1 MTTGLLKRLFTAQ
14 EYDRMI
20 EAGIFASQDRLELI
34 RGEIIQMS
42 PIGRRHAAHVRRLN
56 TLLSEKLCQQAI
68 VDIQNPIEL
77 DDYSE
82 PKPDVAILRLSS
94 DFYASA
100 HPQPSDILL
109 LIEVADT
116 TVESDRSI
124 KIPLYAENGI
134 AEVWLININAQCVEI
149 YRQPTAT
156 GYQSIQFFYRG
167 QTIAMQAFPKIQLT
181 IEEILG

>member
-1 MTTGLLKRLFTAQ
+1 MTIELLKRLFTVQ

-20 EAGIFASQDRLELI
+20 AANIFAPQDRLELI
-34 RGEIIQMS
+34 RGEIVQMS

-56 TLLSEKLCQQAI
+56 TLFSEKLHQQAI

-77 DDYSE
+77 DDNSE
-82 PKPDVAILRLSS
+82 PQPDVAILRLSP
-94 DFYASA
+94 DFYESA

-116 TVESDRSI
+116 TVESDRAV
-124 KIPLYAENGI
+124 KVPLYAENGI

-149 YRQPTAT
+149 YRQPIAT
-156 GYQSIQFFYRG
+156 GYQSAQIAYRG
-167 QTIAMQAFPKIQLT
+167 QAIAMQAFPHIQLT
-181 IEEILG
+181 IDEILG